1 MLLAFV
7 FMFENNW
14 VSQRRSTYH
23 QYNNFL
29 KVNEIFI
36 FLIFV
41 VFFYIIFLKFI
52 IVIVFFYKC
61 TSKILIFCF
70 AFIFFIKSC
79 FKVFLRKN
87 NACNKKISK

>member
-14 VSQRRSTYH
+14 VSQRRSAYH

-29 KVNEIFI
+29 KANEIFI

-52 IVIVFFYKC
+52 IVIVFF
-61 TSKILIFCF
+61 L
-70 AFIFFIKSC
+70 
-79 FKVFLRKN
+79 
-87 NACNKKISK
+87 